1 MKGNYMKNWL
11 VSRNIF
17 VVLAYRILLILLLF
31 SFCRIGFFLFNH
43 KMFPDV
49 SVSQFFTILKGGVVF
64 DLSAVVYINMLFI
77 LLQIIPFEI
86 RYNDIYQSVLKY
98 IFFITNGIAIAMNGM
113 DFVYYRFVDKR
124 ATADVFKT
132 FEHETNIVKLF
143 FRFLF
148 DYWPATLFTLFVWII
163 MVYFY
168 NKVKPKQPEPSGKI
182 VYWAVNVLMIPVVAA
197 LVIGA
202 ARGGYKHSTR
212 PITISNAARYVD
224 NPRDVAIVLNT
235 PFSFFR
241 TFDKK
246 SLVKYNFYDDQK
258 LTELYNPHYI
268 SSKSK
273 PFSGDNVVIIILE
286 SFAREYIGSL
296 SPQLEGGTYKGYT
309 PFIDSLISV
318 SLTFNVSIAN
328 GKKSIDAMPSILA
341 SVPSL
346 ETPYTISHYANN
358 QINGL
363 AELLKRKG
371 YYSAFFHGAP
381 NGSMGF
387 DSFAKVA
394 GFNDYF
400 GLDQYPEKSDFDG
413 VWGVWDEPFFK
424 FFAGKLNSFKQPFL
438 ASIFSVSSHHPFK
451 VPEKYTGKFKKG
463 PAPIVE
469 VVGYTDFAL
478 KELFDEISL
487 SPWFKNTLFV
497 ITADHTNESIHKEFQ
512 NNFGSYSI
520 PIIFFKPGSD
530 LKGIKNRISQQIDIM
545 PTVLSYLNY
554 DEDYIAFGNN
564 LLDDSYESFA
574 FNTSGS
580 TYHLYM
586 KDHIFEM
593 IDNKPIGLYNYKN
606 DILLEKN
613 LLGTE
618 QELQFQMEEKL
629 KAIIQTYNSRLID
642 NNMVIRGKK

>member
-1 MKGNYMKNWL
+1 
-11 VSRNIF
+11 
-17 VVLAYRILLILLLF
+17 
-31 SFCRIGFFLFNH
+31 
-43 KMFPDV
+43 
-49 SVSQFFTILKGGVVF
+49 
-64 DLSAVVYINMLFI
+64 
-77 LLQIIPFEI
+77 
-86 RYNDIYQSVLKY
+86 
-98 IFFITNGIAIAMNGM
+98 
-113 DFVYYRFVDKR
+113 
-124 ATADVFKT
+124 
-132 FEHETNIVKLF
+132 
-143 FRFLF
+143 
-148 DYWPATLFTLFVWII
+148 

-168 NKVKPKQPEPSGKI
+168 NKVKTQRPEPAGKI
-182 VYWAVNVLMIPVVAA
+182 GYYAINVLMIPIVIA

-212 PITISNAARYVD
+212 PITISNAARYVE

-246 SLVKYNFYDDQK
+246 SLVKYNFFDDKK
-258 LTELYNPHYI
+258 LTELYNPHYVPER
-268 SSKSK
+268 SK
-273 PFSGDNVVIIILE
+273 PFSGENVVIIILE

-296 SPQLEGGTYKGYT
+296 NPELEGGTYKGYT
-309 PFIDSLISV
+309 PFIDSLISE

-363 AELLKRKG
+363 PELLKRKG

-394 GFNDYF
+394 GFDDYF
-400 GLDQYPEKSDFDG
+400 GLNQYPERSDFDG
-413 VWGVWDEPFFK
+413 IWGVWDEPFFK
-424 FFAGKLNSFKQPFL
+424 FFAGKLNSFKQPFF
-438 ASIFSVSSHHPFK
+438 ASIFSVSSHHPFL
-451 VPEKYTGKFKKG
+451 VPEKYQDKFKKG

-478 KELFDEISL
+478 REFFTQISL

-520 PIIFFKPGSD
+520 PVIFFKPGSN
-530 LKGIKNRISQQIDIM
+530 LRGIKNRIAQQIDIM

-554 DEDYIAFGNN
+554 DEEYIAFGNN
-564 LLDDSYESFA
+564 LLDDSEESFA

-586 KDHIFEM
+586 KNHLLEM
-593 IDNKPIGLYNYKN
+593 IDNKPIGLYNFKE
-606 DILLEKN
+606 DIFLEKN
-613 LLGTE
+613 LLDTE
-618 QELQFQMEEKL
+618 QDLQLLMEEKL

-642 NNMVIRGKK
+642 NNMVIRGMK